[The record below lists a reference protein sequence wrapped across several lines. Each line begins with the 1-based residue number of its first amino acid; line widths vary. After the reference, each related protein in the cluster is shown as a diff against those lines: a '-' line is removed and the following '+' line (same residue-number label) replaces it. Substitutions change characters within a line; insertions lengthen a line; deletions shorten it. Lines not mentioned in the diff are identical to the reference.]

1 MWGKRSFRPRLIYS
15 TTSPLS
21 GKINIWQ
28 QGEERIL
35 EVGGYAQSVSIDA
48 GDLENR
54 FWGRMAEESARRV
67 TNPESVLILGLGG
80 GTVAHLLAKKFPGII
95 IDGVELDPAIVK
107 VGERYFALNEI
118 PNLRVIVADAYR
130 LVQKP
135 ESHGL
140 RAITYPIIIVDLYLG
155 GKWSPELEEVEFL
168 QALKR
173 LLAKDGVATFNR
185 VYGSNRQQFR
195 TTSAKVFAKIEEVKV
210 RFKSLPSGNTLYLCR

>member
-1 MWGKRSFRPRLIYS
+1 MLGRRSSKPELIYS
-15 TTSPLS
+15 AISPRS
-21 GKINIWQ
+21 GKINVWQ
-28 QGEERIL
+28 QGEERVL
-35 EVGGYAQSVSIDA
+35 EVGGYAQSVGIDA
-48 GDLENR
+48 RDLENR

-67 TNPESVLILGLGG
+67 TNPESVLVLGLGG
-80 GTVAHLLAKKFPGII
+80 GTAAHLLAKKFPGII
-95 IDGVELDPAIVK
+95 IDGVELDPAVVK

-130 LVQKP
+130 LVQNP
-135 ESHGL
+135 EGHGL
-140 RAITYPIIIVDLYLG
+140 RATTYPIIIVDLYLG

-185 VYGSNRQQFR
+185 VYGSNHQQFR

>member
-1 MWGKRSFRPRLIYS
+1 MWGRSSSKPKLIYS

-21 GKINIWQ
+21 GKINVWQ

-35 EVGGYAQSVSIDA
+35 EVGGYTQSVSLEA
-48 GDLENR
+48 ENLENR
-54 FWGRMAEESARRV
+54 FWGRMAEESAKRV
-67 TNPESVLILGLGG
+67 ATPEAALILGLGG

-95 IDGVELDPAIVK
+95 IDGVELDPAIVR

-118 PNLRVIVADAYR
+118 PNLRVIVADAFD
-130 LVQKP
+130 LVKKP
-135 ESHGL
+135 ESFDL
-140 RAITYPIIIVDLYLG
+140 RAISYPIIIVDLFLG

-185 VYGSNRQQFR
+185 VYGFNRQQFR
-195 TTSAKVFAKIEEVKV
+195 TASAKVFAKIEEVKV